1 MTIACERD
9 AREDKGPPPP
19 DTPISGCAPSASP
32 YVPRGQRSGLSRR
45 RAMEQTPPV
54 GRKRKRREEEERRRK
69 KKKFRFFYFCLQFF
83 LRRKEEER
91 RRIEIH
97 SSPSYRCSTTR

>member
-54 GRKRKRREEEERRRK
+54 GRKKEKERRGK
-69 KKKFRFFYFCLQFF
+69 KKK
-83 LRRKEEER
+83 KKKKV
-91 RRIEIH
+91 
-97 SSPSYRCSTTR
+97 

>member
-1 MTIACERD
+1 MLVEDSTLTIACERD

-54 GRKRKRREEEERRRK
+54 GRKKEKERRGRK
-69 KKKFRFFYFCLQFF
+69 KKK
-83 LRRKEEER
+83 KKKV
-91 RRIEIH
+91 
-97 SSPSYRCSTTR
+97 